1 MPEFYRQ
8 KYGSN
13 TVVKCHNLINWDS
26 IMLIY
31 QPIKV
36 PESVFYLCNTLKAG
50 VDESH
55 MMNQSQSQAAFKY

>member
-1 MPEFYRQ
+1 
-8 KYGSN
+8 
-13 TVVKCHNLINWDS
+13 
-26 IMLIY
+26 MLIY

-36 PESVFYLCNTLKAG
+36 PESVFYLCNTVKAG